1 MRAKKMGR
9 QPNPG
14 WWQDV
19 DRAMRL
25 YLSWERVIKQQE
37 NIILTHRLS
46 GMRTTPVYEL
56 REGSPGGE
64 TTHEAERILIDI
76 DFAGQK
82 IAAGTK
88 YREDLEETVRLAAEG
103 DPAKVTFIER
113 YWLTTTNLGVSGR
126 KRLVIEALP
135 FLAHQEWGTGRV
147 TKPNRNFYIW
157 RAKLYDALGELLGYR
172 GEE

>member
-1 MRAKKMGR
+1 MNRGNRNR
-9 QPNPG
+9 QPAPE
-14 WWQDV
+14 WWREV
-19 DRAMRL
+19 DRDMRL
-25 YLSWERVIKQQE
+25 YLTWERVIKQQE

-46 GMRTTPVYEL
+46 GMRTTPVYQL
-56 REGSPGGE
+56 REGSPGGP
-64 TTHEAERILIDI
+64 TAFDAERIVIDI
-76 DFAGQK
+76 EFAETK
-82 IAAGTK
+82 IDAGNQ
-88 YREDLEETVRLAAEG
+88 YRENLEKTVRLAAEG

-135 FLAHQEWGTGRV
+135 FLAHQEWDTGRA

-172 GEE
+172 KEE